1 MQALAS
7 NPSFAIYGLSMV
19 VLCLNILGLW
29 TYSGVVRAGSKTAM
43 NPEDARSAKI
53 EVVEADPPAVAR
65 VLRAHRN
72 AVDNIVPFAI
82 LAFVFVAMGATPML
96 TAIFCGAFT
105 FFRLAHSFSYLGQ
118 KQPWRSISFVL
129 GGVSTLVMVGFLLR
143 SLVAAM

>member
-129 GGVSTLVMVGFLLR
+129 GGVSTLVMVAFLLR